1 MLLNPILRRFETW
14 IDPFR
19 PRANLQPPRST
30 LGFIWFYIGQARM
43 PFVAMLVLG
52 GTSAAIEAALFWFVG
67 RLVDILGSIT
77 PGPAGT
83 VFSPPMAANCSACSP
98 LSGSCVSSSPS

>member
-43 PFVAMLVLG
+43 PFIAMLILG

-77 PGPAGT
+77 PGAGWNGLL
-83 VFSPPMAANCSACSP
+83 AAHGGRYSACSP
-98 LSGSCVSSSPS
+98 LSGSYASSSPS